1 MTHTI
6 SNLRVI
12 LILVFLSVLAD
23 SCTNLKSDKA
33 SPVQDTEEAGMMLQ
47 ENTSILTPPRPVK
60 KLDSLIQYELEH
72 FCDIDADSVFADN
85 PAEAVNYLD
94 IAANDTVVVIAAV
107 DNKGIDY
114 IEISGLASNRRVMIR
129 RRLSFDFMSVYH
141 EKIPEYFNLTKEQ
154 DRLRSWEGETKIID
168 AIAKSLI
175 TFVIQDNHVVEVS
188 SIRCSMPQS
197 TPAEL
202 AWFDSRTAPKKIRIK
217 ELEGQKEYD
226 KSFKTTE
233 DYKFTTRHWSKRYS
247 PSVSY
252 LDIDSILDIELDNR
266 PYLKAANFS
275 RSNRGI
281 SLKGK
286 LNPTDTFAVY
296 VKYDVIR
303 YSKGSFIPREDKL
316 AEGSNPFI
324 ERDVEEINRIVNNL
338 EHEYYESVETSGD
351 LECSSYNVTI
361 ESVSDV
367 GEIVDHQIELEFQFL
382 AIFYIKDGKIAKS
395 SFIDRLTTGARKYY
409 KSIADK

>member
-12 LILVFLSVLAD
+12 LILVLLVVLAD

-33 SPVQDTEEAGMMLQ
+33 SPVQDTEEAGMVLQ
-47 ENTSILTPPRPVK
+47 ENTSILTPPQPVK
-60 KLDSLIQYELEH
+60 FLDRLIQYELEH

-85 PAEAVNYLD
+85 PAEAVNNFE
-94 IAANDTVVVIAAV
+94 IAANDTVVVITTV
-107 DNKGIDY
+107 DDKGIDY
-114 IEISGLASNRRVMIR
+114 IEICGLASNRRAMISR
-129 RRLSFDFMSVYH
+129 QLSFDFMSVYH
-141 EKIPEYFNLTKEQ
+141 EKIPEYFNLTKEH

-188 SIRCSMPQS
+188 SIRCSMSQS
-197 TPAEL
+197 NAAEL
-202 AWFDSRTAPKKIRIK
+202 AWFKRNPASQKIRIE
-217 ELEGQKEYD
+217 ELEGDKEYN
-226 KSFKTTE
+226 KAFKTPE
-233 DYKFTTRHWSKRYS
+233 DYKFTTNHWSKRYD

-252 LDIDSILDIELDNR
+252 MDIDSILDIELGNR
-266 PYLKAANFS
+266 PYLKALDFR

-286 LNPTDTFAVY
+286 LNPTDTVAI
-296 VKYDVIR
+296 DVSYHITGIR
-303 YSKGSFIPREDKL
+303 KGIFILKEQEIQD
-316 AEGSNPFI
+316 GSNPFI
-324 ERDVEEINRIVNNL
+324 VRDTKTINKLVADFERQD
-338 EHEYYESVETSGD
+338 YYESQLISEMDNLDYYGSEAVTDLAEHDCRESG
-351 LECSSYNVTI
+351 
-361 ESVSDV
+361 
-367 GEIVDHQIELEFQFL
+367 LEFQFL